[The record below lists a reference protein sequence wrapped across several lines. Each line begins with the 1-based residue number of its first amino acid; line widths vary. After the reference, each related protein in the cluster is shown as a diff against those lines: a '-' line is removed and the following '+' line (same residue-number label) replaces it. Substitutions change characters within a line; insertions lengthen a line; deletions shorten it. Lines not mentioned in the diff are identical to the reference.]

1 MSQVKNRHFHS
12 KINSCKLKTIT
23 LQSLVTNQFRLQIY
37 SKWENDKTLMRANE
51 SDYIESFRLMI
62 YLEEAAKQIQLEKCN
77 QTNVKLHH
85 VVDNEFYF
93 FVEVN

>member
-1 MSQVKNRHFHS
+1 
-12 KINSCKLKTIT
+12 
-23 LQSLVTNQFRLQIY
+23 
-37 SKWENDKTLMRANE
+37 MRANE

-77 QTNVKLHH
+77 QKNVKLHH

-93 FVEVN
+93 FVEVKI